1 MKHKRERA
9 VYLIAALA
17 ILASEIFIGVCVR
30 DDFVRPYLGD
40 VLVVILIYC
49 AIRCVFPTGIK
60 LLPLY
65 VFIFALVVELLQLAN
80 IVDLLDIP
88 RGSVVAIIIGTSFSF
103 VDIIC
108 YAVGCGIIHITESII
123 KKLPAENC

>member
-1 MKHKRERA
+1 MKHKKERA
-9 VYLIAALA
+9 VYLIAALV
-17 ILASEIFIGVCVR
+17 ILAIEIFIGVCVR

-65 VFIFALVVELLQLAN
+65 VFIFALVVELLQLVN
-80 IVDLLDIP
+80 IVNLLGIP
-88 RGSVVAIIIGTSFSF
+88 RGSVIAIIIGTSFSF

-108 YAVGCGIIHITESII
+108 YAVGCGITYVTESII
-123 KKLPAENC
+123 KKRPAENC